1 MKIYEHKVKYY
12 ETDKMGIVHHS
23 NYIRWM
29 ESARMD
35 LFEQMGFPF
44 ARLEEMGAIS
54 PVVSVSCEY
63 KSPTKFDD
71 KIGIKVEV
79 EEFKGVRLF
88 LKYTVFNA
96 ETNVTAAIG
105 HSSHCFVDSD
115 NKPVV
120 LKKHFPEFDAAL
132 RNLLCY
138 NATD

>member
-35 LFEQMGFPF
+35 LFEQIGFPF
-44 ARLEEMGAIS
+44 SKLEEMGAIS

-71 KIGIKVEV
+71 KIGIQVEI
-79 EEFKGVRLF
+79 EDFKGVRLY
-88 LKYTVFNA
+88 LKYTVFNTD
-96 ETNVTAAIG
+96 TNAIAAIG
-105 HSSHCFVDSD
+105 RSSHCFVDRE
-115 NKPVV
+115 NRPVI
-120 LKKHFPEFDAAL
+120 LKKQFPEFDEAL
-132 RNLLCY
+132 KNLL
-138 NATD
+138 